1 MMSRKPMKTD
11 RLIVV
16 TASVVAL
23 LVLVLITS
31 GLAHPAVQPIT
42 PAGLAETDG
51 FWSLEFNDE
60 RSYRWTNGKALF
72 SFPGLETASW
82 LSVTLTLTA
91 PQYPGARPVAARLQ
105 VDDAAPFHFTIVP
118 EWRRYHILAAVSE
131 PRWRTPVV
139 QLTTATWTPGVH
151 DRRQLG
157 IAVSEGV
164 VQRLGPPRLLAVVER
179 LSFLA
184 ALVMLFSV
192 IVRRPQP
199 YGGMLVATAVIAL
212 GMLGA
217 WTPARLVQI
226 LPTNWSLAGEALA
239 AAVAVETVRLRRR
252 IPRPLVP
259 VVAVISAGTGT
270 LLVVALGWIVASAI
284 FLICGAWLSALAF
297 PLDGLAPVD
306 SNEFEKQSKPTLVIY
321 TIAVLIFSSCFPLIT
336 AYRYPTAYLNDD
348 SFITLTYSKNIARG
362 NGFVFNHPPAT
373 LGTTTPLFAIV
384 VAGLALIFPQAD
396 IPVIAVFFTAFCWLS
411 ISWIFFF
418 FRKEWRLGN
427 WQVCIIALVLIGSG
441 WIMSLGMEAYLF
453 VLLLILCVSLFL
465 REHYWLTGFTA
476 GLLFLTRGE
485 GILLLG
491 VFSIAILIQHMMDRK
506 TTSADLLRKILKI
519 SISFWLPVSFWFI
532 YAYCTFGS
540 FLPNTLAAKQAQ
552 GQSSLWNPFLRRL
565 VVEWMP
571 LWGKSLE
578 ILPLINLWWITV
590 LIGFADAL
598 LWNRRWLILVGW
610 MVFYISGYAFLGV
623 SAYWW
628 YQLPILFIL
637 NLLFGLGIIRFVETL
652 VRYIKPRSFS
662 LPISISFTLLLI
674 LAFAKPTMN
683 LFLTYQ
689 GDSRGESYL
698 ALCRWFHENTD
709 SSESVAFI
717 EIGYL
722 GYYTDNRIIDLAGL
736 VLPDIVP
743 YIAKGDFSYGFWRY
757 QPDYYVYL
765 PDFDWALAG
774 IRADPRFDLQYQPVA
789 TLPGPRDADIV
800 IYRRRSR

>member
-1 MMSRKPMKTD
+1 MKTD

-16 TASVVAL
+16 AASTVAL
-23 LVLVLITS
+23 LILALLAL
-31 GLAHPAVQPIT
+31 GLTHPVQPIT
-42 PAGLAETDG
+42 PAGFAEADG
-51 FWSLEFNDE
+51 FWLLEFNGE
-60 RSYRWTNGKALF
+60 RSYRWTNGHARFHL
-72 SFPGLETASW
+72 PGFETASS
-82 LSVTLTLTA
+82 LYVTLTLTA
-91 PQYPGARPVAARLQ
+91 PQHPGARPVAARLQ
-105 VDDAAPFHFTIVP
+105 VDDAAPFHFTVVP

-131 PRWRTPVV
+131 PRWRTPSM
-139 QLTTATWTPGVH
+139 QLITDTRTPGVH

-179 LSFLA
+179 ASFLA

-199 YGGMLVATAVIAL
+199 YGGVLVAMAVIAL

-217 WTPARLVQI
+217 WMPARLVQI

-259 VVAVISAGTGT
+259 VVAVIGAGTGT
-270 LLVVALGWIVASAI
+270 LLVVALGWIVAGAI
-284 FLICGAWLSALAF
+284 FLICGAWLSAL
-297 PLDGLAPVD
+297 
-306 SNEFEKQSKPTLVIY
+306 EKQSKPTLVIY
-321 TIAVLIFSSCFPLIT
+321 TIALLIFSSCFPLIT
-336 AYRYPTAYLNDD
+336 AYRYPTAYLGDD

-373 LGTTTPLFAIV
+373 LGTTTPLFAIF
-384 VAGLALIFPQAD
+384 VAGLALVFPQAD
-396 IPVIAVFFTAFCWLS
+396 ISVIAVFFTAFCWLS

-453 VLLLILCVSLFL
+453 ALLLILCVSLFL

-491 VFSIAILIQHMMDRK
+491 VFLIAILIQHMIDRK
-506 TTSADLLRKILKI
+506 TTSADPLRKILKI
-519 SISFWLPVSFWFI
+519 SIGFWFPVSFWFI

-578 ILPLINLWWITV
+578 IPPFINLWWITV

-598 LWNRRWLILVGW
+598 LRNRRWLILVGW

-637 NLLFGLGIIRFVETL
+637 NLLFGLGIVRFVEML
-652 VRYIKPRSFS
+652 IRYIKPRSFS
-662 LPISISFTLLLI
+662 LLISISFTLLLVW
-674 LAFAKPTMN
+674 AFAKPTMN

-698 ALCRWFHENTD
+698 TLCRWFRENTD

-736 VLPDIVP
+736 ILPDIVP

-789 TLPGPRDADIV
+789 TLPGPRDTDIV
-800 IYRRRSR
+800 IYRRRSQ